1 MHLWEGL
8 GNNFI
13 PDLHGLF
20 FGFPVLEDVKHL
32 SPSGRNKKVLE
43 NVASFLLAFMLGITF
58 FLFTSS
64 YPIWT
69 FLTREYK

>member
-8 GNNFI
+8 GDNCI
-13 PDLHGLF
+13 PDLHRPF
-20 FGFPVLEDVKHL
+20 FGFPVLEDMKHL
-32 SPSGRNKKVLE
+32 SPSGKKKILE
-43 NVASFLLAFMLGITF
+43 NVRSFLLDFLLGITF
-58 FLFTSS
+58 FLFIPS